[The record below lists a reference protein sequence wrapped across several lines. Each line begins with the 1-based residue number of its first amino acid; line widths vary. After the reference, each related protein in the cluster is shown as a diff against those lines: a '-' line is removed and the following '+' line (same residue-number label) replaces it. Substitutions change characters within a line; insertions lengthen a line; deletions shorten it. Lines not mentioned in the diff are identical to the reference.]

1 MHRPTNLAL
10 LGLGILIAALPA
22 PARTADDAPLL
33 ARKGGLLLE
42 TAFDETSFSAP
53 WTRQFGKLEIADGAL
68 RASQQAS
75 DKHPCAFRR
84 PLPLQDAVVQ
94 VDFRFQG
101 ARMLHVGF
109 DPARGELKKT
119 GHLFS
124 LVLTPERMALL
135 EHQDK
140 SNPASKNQERASASA
155 SFEPGKWYTL
165 VLEMK
170 GPEVAAHV
178 VGIDAKLRASSPD
191 FACKKPGLVF
201 RVMSPDD
208 GSAHLDNL
216 KVWRAQQDRK

>member
-1 MHRPTNLAL
+1 MSVLS
-10 LGLGILIAALPA
+10 LGILAAAASLA
-22 PARTADDAPLL
+22 PVRAADDALL
-33 ARKGGLLLE
+33 LTRKGEALLE
-42 TAFDETSFSAP
+42 TAFNETAFGTP

-75 DKHPCAFRR
+75 DNHPCAFRR
-84 PLPLQDAVVQ
+84 PLLLQDAVVQ

-109 DPARGELKKT
+109 DPAKGELKKS

-140 SNPASKNQERASASA
+140 SNPASKNQERASAA
-155 SFEPGKWYTL
+155 TNFEPGKWYTL

-170 GPEVAAHV
+170 GPEVAAHI
-178 VGIDAKLRASSPD
+178 VGLDARLRASSPD

-201 RVMSPDD
+201 RVMSKDE

-216 KVWRAQQDRK
+216 KVWRAQ

>member
-1 MHRPTNLAL
+1 MQRPATLARF
-10 LGLGILIAALPA
+10 GLGILIAAMPTS
-22 PARTADDAPLL
+22 ARAADDALLL
-33 ARKGGLLLE
+33 ARKGEVLLENAFNE
-42 TAFDETSFSAP
+42 TAFGAP

-75 DKHPCAFRR
+75 DNHPCAFRR

-109 DPARGELKKT
+109 DPAKGELKKT

-124 LVLTPERMALL
+124 VVLTPERMALL

-155 SFEPGKWYTL
+155 AFETGKWYTL

-170 GPEVAAHV
+170 GQEVAAHV
-178 VGIDAKLRASSPD
+178 LGIDAKLRAASPD

-201 RVMSPDD
+201 RVMSKDE
-208 GSAHLDNL
+208 GSAQLDNL
-216 KVWRAQQDRK
+216 KVWRAR